1 MKVLVTGAGGFVG
14 RHLLTHLRTNTDI
27 ELYGTLVSEAERQPE
42 LVALCP
48 ALHVLDLREPEA
60 VRDLLATIKPDQ
72 IFHLAGQAYV
82 PRSFEDPWETLEN
95 NIRGTLNLLQ
105 SLHDLDLPSRI
116 LVVGSA
122 EIYGSVQP
130 DKLPVNE
137 DTPFAPSS
145 PYSVSKI
152 AQDMLALQY
161 ALAYNIFTVRVR
173 PFNHIGPGQNDRFS
187 VSNWAKQIVGAEL
200 GQREAVIYV
209 GNLAAARDFTDV
221 RDVVRAYSALLVH
234 SVAGEVYNVCSG
246 QAHSMQSILETLIGY
261 SKVPIEI
268 RVEADRFRPVEIPIM
283 TGDNSR
289 LRRATGWQPQIPIE
303 QSVRDV
309 LDEWR
314 QRISTEITKPL

>member
-1 MKVLVTGAGGFVG
+1 M
-14 RHLLTHLRTNTDI
+14 
-27 ELYGTLVSEAERQPE
+27 
-42 LVALCP
+42 
-48 ALHVLDLREPEA
+48 
-60 VRDLLATIKPDQ
+60 
-72 IFHLAGQAYV
+72 
-82 PRSFEDPWETLEN
+82 
-95 NIRGTLNLLQ
+95 
-105 SLHDLDLPSRI
+105 
-116 LVVGSA
+116 
-122 EIYGSVQP
+122 
-130 DKLPVNE
+130 
-137 DTPFAPSS
+137 
-145 PYSVSKI
+145 
-152 AQDMLALQY
+152 
-161 ALAYNIFTVRVR
+161 
-173 PFNHIGPGQNDRFS
+173 
-187 VSNWAKQIVGAEL
+187 GAEL

-246 QAHSMQSILETLIGY
+246 QAHSMQSILETLISY

-289 LRRATGWQPQIPIE
+289 LRNATGWQPQIPIE